1 MGVQISQVQ
10 IENVLICA
18 QSRALCLCSTGMFRN
33 LNVNGQGGKM
43 IISGGYIRK

>member
-18 QSRALCLCSTGMFRN
+18 QSRALCLCNKGILRS
-33 LNVNGQGGKM
+33 LNVNGQR
-43 IISGGYIRK
+43 GYDTNKEVI